1 MEESVIE
8 RKTFNKGFAAELDCL
23 RPVLYNH
30 MNPAN
35 VRYMANEDRQA
46 LQFMAARNI
55 ERDEELFINYAS
67 DGGAIESADEQSWFS
82 RMGVELQRNDS

>member
-1 MEESVIE
+1 
-8 RKTFNKGFAAELDCL
+8 
-23 RPVLYNH
+23 